1 MESAVEMYM
10 RLSVVPPSTLVGLA
24 NRCLFEPA
32 SRALDAEI
40 YCGIHHIKDGN
51 DLRTHALVVARRSG
65 LVLILE
71 PELEGWVEVPPFTSD
86 MKYAASLVPD
96 GLYTI
101 SRDPRIVCSTALTAL
116 AITNA
121 PPIPYDF
128 LNERRG

>member
-24 NRCLFEPA
+24 NRCLYESA

-71 PELEGWVEVPPFTSD
+71 PGLEGWVEVPPFTSD

-101 SRDPRIVCSTALTAL
+101 SRDPRIVCSTALMAL

-128 LNERRG
+128 LNEGRG

>member
-40 YCGIHHIKDGN
+40 YCGIHHIKVGN

-71 PELEGWVEVPPFTSD
+71 PGLEGWVEVPPFTSD
-86 MKYAASLVPD
+86 MIRSVARAGRSLHH
-96 GLYTI
+96 I
-101 SRDPRIVCSTALTAL
+101 S
-116 AITNA
+116 
-121 PPIPYDF
+121 
-128 LNERRG
+128 